1 MKNKN
6 ATLEGRRTLLIIGL
20 LEKTKKTIKNFKQ
33 QTLFTTKT
41 RYNK

>member
-20 LEKTKKTIKNFKQ
+20 LEKTKINNKKF
-33 QTLFTTKT
+33 QTTNII
-41 RYNK
+41 YDQN